1 MSQIMPQ
8 IMAQIMAQK
17 TPARGYIPAG
27 RSLCN
32 KRFDYIVIMQNFSTK
47 RRAIMVTIMSFF
59 VYFPVQRVIT
69 V

>member
-1 MSQIMPQ
+1 MAQIMS
-8 IMAQIMAQK
+8 QIMAQK
-17 TPARGYIPAG
+17 TPAWGYIPAG

-32 KRFDYIVIMQNFSTK
+32 KLFDYIVIMQNFSTK